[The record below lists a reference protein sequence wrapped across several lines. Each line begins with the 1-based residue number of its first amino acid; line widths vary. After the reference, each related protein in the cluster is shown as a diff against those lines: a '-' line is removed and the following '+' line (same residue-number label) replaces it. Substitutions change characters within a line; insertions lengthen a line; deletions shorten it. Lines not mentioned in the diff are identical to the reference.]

1 MILPLHS
8 SHLREGG
15 HMVDFHGY
23 DLPIRFSTILA
34 ESAAVRER
42 SGIFDVSHMGHF
54 EIRGSGAV
62 SSVNRLLTSNL
73 EAVDPGKALY
83 GHLLDESGGIIDDI
97 MAYRFGNDRVDLI
110 VNASNREAD
119 LAWVVRHVSQGLE
132 VVDHSL
138 AHVGWALQGPSSG
151 DLVATLLPGL
161 HGMKR
166 REARIVDWKGDS
178 FLVSR
183 TGYTGEDGWEFFGP
197 SFRGADLYENFLQ
210 SGKEEGAL
218 VPCGLGAR
226 DLLRLEMGY
235 PLYGQELSLEVT
247 PFDARLDFAVS
258 RSKGFFI
265 GRDAILFPDGT
276 PRVSGEHPVLVGFAL
291 DGKGIPRTDCVLENG
306 QGEPVGKVTSG
317 GYSPRV
323 GAGFG
328 LGFVERKFAVAFQ
341 GGAKGVVRIHGN
353 LHPISPRSWPF
364 VKSGLSGGS
373 PVH

>member
-34 ESAAVRER
+34 ETAEVRAR
-42 SGIFDVSHMGHF
+42 SGLFDVSHMGHF

-73 EAVDPGKALY
+73 EAVDSGKALY
-83 GHLLDESGGIIDDI
+83 GHLLDESGGVIDDI
-97 MAYRFGNDRVDLI
+97 MAYRFGEDRVDLV

-119 LAWVVRHVSQGLE
+119 LEWVVRHVSPGLE
-132 VVDHSL
+132 VVDHSQT
-138 AHVGWALQGPSSG
+138 HVGWAIQGPASR
-151 DLVATLLPGL
+151 DLMKALLPGL
-161 HGMKR
+161 LDMKR
-166 REARIVDWKGDS
+166 REARVLDREGAS

-197 SFRGADLYENFLQ
+197 SSQGVDLYCAFLR
-210 SGKEEGAL
+210 SGKEKGTL

-235 PLYGQELSLEVT
+235 PLYGQELSREVT

-265 GRDAILFPDGT
+265 GREAILLPDGT
-276 PRVSGEHPVLVGFAL
+276 PRVSSGHPVLVGFVL
-291 DGKGIPRTDCVLENG
+291 EGKGIPRTDCILENG
-306 QGEPVGKVTSG
+306 HGVPVGKVTSG

-328 LGFVERKFAVAFQ
+328 LGFVDRAFAAAFQ
-341 GGAKGVVRIHGN
+341 GGEKGSVRIHGSP
-353 LHPISPRSWPF
+353 HPISSRSWPF
-364 VKSGLSGGS
+364 VKGGLLTQ
-373 PVH
+373 